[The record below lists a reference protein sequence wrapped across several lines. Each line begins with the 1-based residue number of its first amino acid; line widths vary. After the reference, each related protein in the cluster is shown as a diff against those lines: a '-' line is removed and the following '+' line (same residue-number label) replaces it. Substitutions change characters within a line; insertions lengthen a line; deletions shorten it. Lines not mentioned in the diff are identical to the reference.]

1 MNRDLKR
8 MNYLNST
15 AAPTTRQSQH
25 SRRRVRSAHAGV
37 TMVTMKRRWVSLLC
51 IALLGSAA
59 SAQITVSRVTLAPG
73 VTVQRVTGSLYAAPQ
88 SLHYL
93 YVDPRLGARIEA
105 RLGKDVVYQPD
116 ATQGREAVNA
126 FSARTGAVAAI
137 NADFFPWTGDPLSLM
152 IRNGELLSEPMQ
164 YRASFGIGPSGEW
177 LFGSPSWASSIR
189 WGATGTRLSG
199 INRYPGTGELV
210 LMTAAAGVI
219 QPKQACLAIPLRG
232 ASRLLP
238 GQPLSF
244 TAGAPYANPPY
255 TVPEDGMLLL
265 ASGEGRESVAS
276 LAEGAQVTIQIDLIA
291 DTDAAAL
298 TPDGR
303 RLSPSEAVA
312 LWSRAVEAISGGP
325 KLISDGQVVIGNPP
339 PIGYG
344 LDLTGK
350 RHPRTAIGVTADGR
364 CLLAVTDGRQPL
376 ANGLSLPELAQLMRQ
391 AGAVEAINL
400 DGGGSS
406 MMATITGFVLNQQS
420 DASPRPV
427 ANLVAVYH
435 PSAPTIEPLIDDA
448 VIHPFGAA
456 LPPNALRQYVVA
468 SERCSE
474 PPDEAPVMWSSNLTA
489 VTATLEGLVS
499 TRRVGTG
506 QIRADVGGVICQT
519 SAEVRTDVG
528 SRLQLDKR
536 PTPADP
542 SLTLRLVDAAGKPRG
557 GVPVIMAGVG
567 AAPASDVQRSAADG
581 AVSFRVSVPSGS
593 VVTFAAESA
602 ILTLR
607 Y

>member
-1 MNRDLKR
+1 M
-8 MNYLNST
+8 
-15 AAPTTRQSQH
+15 
-25 SRRRVRSAHAGV
+25 RRRVRSAHAGV
-37 TMVTMKRRWVSLLC
+37 TMVTMKRYWVPLLC
-51 IALLGSAA
+51 SILLATAA
-59 SAQITVSRVTLAPG
+59 SAQITESRSSLAPG
-73 VTVQRVTGSLYAAPQ
+73 VTVHRITGSLFAAPQ

-93 YVDPRLGARIEA
+93 FVDPRQGARIEA

-116 ATQGREAVNA
+116 TTVGREAVNL
-126 FSARTGAVAAI
+126 FTARTGAVAAV

-152 IRNGELLSEPMQ
+152 IHNGELVSEPLQ

-177 LFGSPSWASSIR
+177 LFGSPSWSSSLR
-189 WGATGTRLSG
+189 WGATGTKLSG

-210 LMTAAAGVI
+210 LMTSAAGVI
-219 QPKQACLAIPLRG
+219 QPKQACLAIPLKG
-232 ASRLLP
+232 STRLLI
-238 GQPLSF
+238 GQPLMF
-244 TAGAPYANPPY
+244 TAGAPYTSPPY
-255 TVPEDGMLLL
+255 TVPDDGMLLL

-276 LAEGAQVTIQIDLIA
+276 LAEGAQVTLQIDLTA
-291 DTDAAAL
+291 DGTATAL
-298 TPDGR
+298 TQDGR
-303 RLSPSEAVA
+303 RLSPGEAA
-312 LWSRAVEAISGGP
+312 SLWPRAVEAVSGGP
-325 KLISDGQVVIGNPP
+325 QLITNGQIVIGNPP
-339 PIGYG
+339 PTGYG

-376 ANGLSLPELAQLMRQ
+376 ASGLSLPELAQLLKQ

-406 MMATITGFVLNQQS
+406 MMATLTGFIVNQQS

-427 ANLVAVYH
+427 ANLVAIYH
-435 PSAPTIEPLIDDA
+435 PAAPTMEPPIDDP

-456 LPPNALRQYVVA
+456 YPPNTVRQYVVA

-474 PPDEAPVMWSSNLTA
+474 PPDDLAVLWASNLTA
-489 VTATLEGLVS
+489 VTTTLDGTVS
-499 TRRVGTG
+499 MRRAGSA
-506 QIRADVGGVICQT
+506 QIRADAGGVLCQT
-519 SAEVRTDVG
+519 SVEVRTDVG
-528 SRLQLDKR
+528 TRLQLDKR
-536 PTPADP
+536 PSPTDP
-542 SLTLRLVDAAGKPRG
+542 SLTLRLVDAAGNPRS

-567 AAPASDVQRSAADG
+567 AAPASDVQRSASDG
-581 AVSFRVSVPSGS
+581 AVRFRVSVPSGS